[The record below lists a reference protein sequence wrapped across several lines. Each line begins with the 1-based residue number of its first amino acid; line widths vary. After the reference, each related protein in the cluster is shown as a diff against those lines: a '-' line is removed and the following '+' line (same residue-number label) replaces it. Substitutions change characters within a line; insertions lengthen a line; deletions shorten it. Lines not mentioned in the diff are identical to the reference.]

1 MLFDLPD
8 GPRPEEDV
16 PAPPRLLGEFDSL
29 LLAHKDRTRVV
40 PEAHRAKLVT
50 KNLRI
55 PATFLVDGV
64 VAGTWTVER
73 RAGAAIL
80 RLAPFGRLPAGAT
93 RALKAEGDELLRFT
107 DGDDVK
113 GAVRVA

>member
-1 MLFDLPD
+1 M
-8 GPRPEEDV
+8 

-40 PEAHRAKLVT
+40 PDEHRAKLAT

-55 PATFLVDGV
+55 PAAFLVDGV

-73 RAGAAIL
+73 KRGAATL
-80 RLAPFGRLPAGAT
+80 RLAPFGKLPAAAT
-93 RALKAEGDELLRFT
+93 RALKAEGEALLRFT

-113 GAVRVA
+113 SAVRVG